1 MGRASVTRKDKA
13 YKLFSEGHVPSS
25 PEVKA
30 LGLSKGSRDSHYSEW
45 KAEGQ
50 PAPSVDKEGAGKGS
64 CPSLGRETIAAIS
77 EVPVEESKGKEEEL
91 KGES

>member
-13 YKLFSEGHVPSS
+13 YKLFSEDHVPSS

-30 LGLSKGSRDSHYSEW
+30 LGLSKGSRDSYYSEW

-50 PAPSVDKEGAGKGS
+50 PAPSVERKAKAKA
-64 CPSLGRETIAAIS
+64 PAPPLGRETIAAIS

>member
-1 MGRASVTRKDKA
+1 MGRAKITRKDKT
-13 YKLFSEGHVPSS
+13 YKLFSKGFTPSS

-30 LGLSKGSRDSHYSEW
+30 LGLSKGSRESYYSEW

-50 PAPSVDKEGAGKGS
+50 PAPSVERKAKAKAPAPLLSG
-64 CPSLGRETIAAIS
+64 ETIAAIN

-91 KGES
+91 KGKS